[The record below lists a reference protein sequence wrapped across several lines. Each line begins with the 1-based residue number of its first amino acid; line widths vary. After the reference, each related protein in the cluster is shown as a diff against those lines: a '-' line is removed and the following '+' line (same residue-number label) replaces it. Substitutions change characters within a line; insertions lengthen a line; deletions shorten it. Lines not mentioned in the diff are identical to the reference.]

1 MLIAK
6 AVVIRFFRALAAVL
20 IVITLVFLVVR
31 LTGDPVR
38 SLVPQNASEEVVEHY
53 RKLFGLD
60 APLWQQYLDY
70 LAGLL
75 RGDFGASYF
84 DADGALNIVAQR
96 IPATL
101 EIAIPAFILSTL
113 LGLTFGILAATKPR
127 SPLSRLVS
135 STAIGFAA
143 LPNFLLGIVLILL
156 LGVRLHWLPTA
167 GNASFAS
174 VIMPVITMALPPAAI
189 LTRVTQTSM
198 LEALALPSLAHA
210 QAIHVSPVRR
220 ILAHALPNAA
230 RPILTIVGFDLA
242 YLVAGSAVVEA
253 LFGWPGIG
261 NLFVQASEQ
270 NDYAVV
276 QCIVI
281 LVTVS
286 VVIVHA
292 LTDIAY
298 RLVDP
303 RVKSS

>member
-1 MLIAK
+1 MLIRTVLVRVA
-6 AVVIRFFRALAAVL
+6 RALAAIL

-38 SLVPQNASEEVVEHY
+38 SLVPENAPPETIEHY

-70 LAGLL
+70 LQGLL

-84 DADGALNIVAQR
+84 DANGALAIVAAR

-101 EIAIPAFILSTL
+101 QIAIPAFILSTV
-113 LGLTFGILAATKPR
+113 LGLGFGILAGSKPG
-127 SPLSRLVS
+127 SRLGRVVS

-143 LPNFLLGIVLILL
+143 LPNFLLGIVLILV
-156 LGVRLHWLPTA
+156 LGVRLHWFPTA
-167 GNASFAS
+167 GNASIAS
-174 VIMPVITMALPPAAI
+174 TVMPVITMALPPAAI
-189 LTRVTQTSM
+189 LTRVTQASM
-198 LEALALPSLAHA
+198 LEALSLPTLAHA
-210 QAIHVSPVRR
+210 QAIHVGKWRR
-220 ILAHALPNAA
+220 ILAWALPNAA

-253 LFGWPGIG
+253 LFGWPGVG

-281 LVTVS
+281 IVTVS

-303 RVKSS
+303 RLRSN